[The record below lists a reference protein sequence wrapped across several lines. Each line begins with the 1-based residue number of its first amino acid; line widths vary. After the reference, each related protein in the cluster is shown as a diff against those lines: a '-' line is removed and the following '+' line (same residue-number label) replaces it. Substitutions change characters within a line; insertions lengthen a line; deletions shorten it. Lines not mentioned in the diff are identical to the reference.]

1 MKIILSRKGFDGENG
16 KIPSPIF
23 PDGTVVSLPIPS
35 KDTDTYDQLQHQGL
49 SLADLLR
56 DLQPKG
62 DYAHCHVDPDLVAD
76 RRKTPVPGWKPAFG
90 QIGAAQSYLQ
100 KNVGIGP
107 GDLFLFFGNFHF
119 VEEENGHF
127 HFVKA
132 SKDPVRGRD
141 VQLIWG
147 YLQVGQILTTPAD
160 IAAYAW
166 HPHANQTRLVQPSNA
181 LYLPTDRLSFA
192 PNLPGCGVLPYAN
205 HRVLTLPG
213 TSKATWKKNN
223 VYEPA
228 QIIGHRKNSAKNP
241 ATGIYYAGIWQE
253 LGLVESQAA
262 TDWAKDILCR

>member
-35 KDTDTYDQLQHQGL
+35 EDPDTYDQLQHRGL
-49 SLADLLR
+49 SLQDLLR
-56 DLQPKG
+56 DLRPR
-62 DYAHCHVDPDLVAD
+62 DVYDRCHVDPDLVAD
-76 RRKTPVPGWKPAFG
+76 RRKTPIPGWKPAFG

-100 KNVGIGP
+100 NTVGIGP

-127 HFVKA
+127 HFVKVA
-132 SKDPVRGRD
+132 DEPVRGRD

-160 IAAYAW
+160 IAAYTW

-192 PNLPGCGVLPYAN
+192 SNLPGYGVLPYAD
-205 HRVLTLPG
+205 HRVLTLSGAP
-213 TSKATWKKNN
+213 KATWKEN
-223 VYEPA
+223 VIYDPTH
-228 QIIGHRKNSAKNP
+228 ILGNRKNSARGS
-241 ATGIYYAGIWQE
+241 GIYYAGIWQE
-253 LGLVESQAA
+253 LGLVESPAA